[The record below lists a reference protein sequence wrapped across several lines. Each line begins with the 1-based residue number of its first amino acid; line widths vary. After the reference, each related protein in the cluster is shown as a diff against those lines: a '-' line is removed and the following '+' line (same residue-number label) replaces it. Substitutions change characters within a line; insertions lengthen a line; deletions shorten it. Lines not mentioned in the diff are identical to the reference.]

1 MQLIGFVAGRINA
14 CEFGKDL
21 VNLLI
26 LPTCALTG
34 TGLAER
40 LHQTAVPTADSGVE
54 VLQNTSGRPVT
65 ADLVVALTTVNVPSS
80 STLGSNGAIE
90 AERLQLVVSSLS
102 AASRT
107 ELLYQQGS

>member
-40 LHQTAVPTADSGVE
+40 A
-54 VLQNTSGRPVT
+54 
-65 ADLVVALTTVNVPSS
+65 SS
-80 STLGSNGAIE
+80 DGCPN
-90 AERLQLVVSSLS
+90 R
-102 AASRT
+102 
-107 ELLYQQGS
+107 